1 MAEQHRRIAKP
12 TAGIPPSNDTMSQIP
27 PALLHSLRES
37 FAVLDHSNSGFVT
50 AANVA
55 DTLAQLGLDS
65 SPSSMAAYFPQSS
78 TSSSSNISL
87 ATYLNTLSSILA
99 ELSPAQELL
108 AAFEAFDA
116 DDSGQI
122 DAEELRDA
130 LLHTAPD
137 PGEERLTVRDVE
149 TVMTGFVGR
158 RAFGKRTGGGV
169 SAGKARGDVFRY
181 QEFVAGL
188 TGAGT
193 SGSEGA
199 DSGKVG
205 A

>member
-1 MAEQHRRIAKP
+1 M
-12 TAGIPPSNDTMSQIP
+12 
-27 PALLHSLRES
+27 
-37 FAVLDHSNSGFVT
+37 LDHSNSGTVS
-50 AANVA
+50 ASDIA

-65 SPSSMAAYFPQSS
+65 SPSSMAAYFPASS

-99 ELSPAQELL
+99 ELSPTQELL

-130 LLHTAPD
+130 LLHTMPE
-137 PGEERLTVRDVE
+137 PGESRLTERDVE
-149 TVMTGFVGR
+149 AVMSGFIGR
-158 RAFGKRTGGGV
+158 RAFGKRSAGG
-169 SAGKARGDVFRY
+169 AATGKARGDVFRY

-188 TGAGT
+188 SGAGS
-193 SGSEGA
+193 SGAEGVEG
-199 DSGKVG
+199 GKVG